1 MPVSRLASD
10 SDIQGMDILT
20 TAAAILIRTTDT
32 TDRATTAT
40 TVGRHFI
47 GITVIAFTI
56 RESTDTIGIG
66 TKPKRGLSTFTAGG
80 RKNPAG
86 YFFGEVE
93 AAGADV
99 EVTEGDGS

>member
-10 SDIQGMDILT
+10 LDIQGMDILT
-20 TAAAILIRTTDT
+20 TDAAIHIRTTDT
-32 TDRATTAT
+32 TVRTTTAT
-40 TVGRHFI
+40 MDRHFI